1 MPEDGA
7 EVIQA
12 RLAERLGVTPVSV
25 SEMVRRLHE
34 TGFVK
39 FGPKRTIEL
48 TEAGMELAN
57 ATVLRHRILECLL
70 VDVLGIEWY
79 RCHEFPS
86 AVRQ

>member
-39 FGPKRTIEL
+39 FGPSEL
-48 TEAGMELAN
+48 SN
-57 ATVLRHRILECLL
+57 SPRLE
-70 VDVLGIEWY
+70 W
-79 RCHEFPS
+79 S
-86 AVRQ
+86 